1 MSDSAPLKVATRKSL
16 LALAQSR
23 AWMAALKAKTGV
35 EIEEVQVTTTGD
47 RVQDRQL
54 IEIGGK
60 GLFIKEIEEAML
72 AGQADAAVHSMKDVP
87 AALAPGLVIAC
98 VPLREDPRDVIHT
111 RTGCSFAEL
120 PPGSKVG
127 TGSLRRAVQ
136 LKALRPELEF
146 VPIRGNID
154 TRLRRV
160 TEGVVDAVVL
170 AYAGL
175 RRIGRGEAATQVF
188 STSECLPAVG
198 QGALAIEIR
207 QSDERS
213 HALVR
218 ALDDIDTALTTAAE
232 RGVLE
237 AVEGNCQIPVAAYA
251 ERQDGEL
258 LLRALLAEPDGSRLR
273 RREERAAW
281 PATTEAARTLGYKL
295 GQALRTQP

>member
-1 MSDSAPLKVATRKSL
+1 MSGAPLKVATRKSL

-23 AWMAALKAKTGV
+23 AWMASLKARTGV
-35 EIEEVQVTTTGD
+35 EIEEVQITTTGD

-72 AGQADAAVHSMKDVP
+72 AGEADAAVHSMKDVP

-111 RTGCSFAEL
+111 RTGCSFFEL
-120 PPGSKVG
+120 PAGAKVG
-127 TGSLRRAVQ
+127 TGSLRRSVQ
-136 LKALRPELEF
+136 LKALRPDLEF

-188 STSECLPAVG
+188 STAECLPAVG

-207 QSDERS
+207 AGDERS
-213 HALVR
+213 TALVR
-218 ALDDIDTALTTAAE
+218 SLDDADTARTTAAE

-237 AVEGNCQIPVAAYA
+237 AVEGNCQIPVAAHA
-251 ERQDGEL
+251 ERHGDEL

-273 RREERAAW
+273 RREERVPW
-281 PATTEAARTLGYKL
+281 PATNEASHTLGYKL
-295 GQALRTQP
+295 GQALRNQP

>member
-23 AWMAALKAKTGV
+23 AWMAALKAKTGIEV
-35 EIEEVQVTTTGD
+35 EEVQVTTTGD

-72 AGQADAAVHSMKDVP
+72 AGEADAAVHSMKDVP

-120 PPGSKVG
+120 PSGSKVG
-127 TGSLRRAVQ
+127 TGSLRRSVQ
-136 LKALRPELEF
+136 LKALRPDLEF

-188 STSECLPAVG
+188 STAECLPAVG

-207 QSDERS
+207 QSDARS
-213 HALVR
+213 TALVR
-218 ALDDIDTALTTAAE
+218 ALDDVETALMTAAE

-251 ERQDGEL
+251 ERQGDEL

-273 RREERAAW
+273 RREERVAW
-281 PATTEAARTLGYKL
+281 PATNAAARTLGYRL
-295 GQALRTQP
+295 GQALRIQP